1 MSVVMYDKFAYKM
14 FAERRWMKQV
24 KKNVSSVDHPPTP
37 RSPEN
42 KNRSVQKSKEPK
54 TVVG

>member
-1 MSVVMYDKFAYKM
+1 
-14 FAERRWMKQV
+14 MKHV

-42 KNRSVQKSKEPK
+42 KNRFRTEI
-54 TVVG
+54 